1 VVLTRLRAAVVTL
14 NLDNCA
20 WFSDEVDH
28 PGHIVRPGQ
37 LHVHGKNVD
46 ALKHASLSTTKTQLK
61 SFLGMCKVYRRFVKD
76 FAKQAKPLN
85 AMTPAEVPMDLPKP
99 TDAALAAFDDL
110 RQALLA
116 PPILALPKA
125 KGQIIVDVDAC
136 ADHPGRTLLQEQPDC
151 NRLQV
156 GYWSCGLSPAEKN
169 YSTTERE
176 CLGVVWSVHKLRH
189 FLDGHRFLI
198 RTDHQALSWI
208 YSTTDSL

>member
-1 VVLTRLRAAVVTL
+1 MVLTRLRAAVVTL

-46 ALKHASLSTTKTQLK
+46 ALKHASLPTTKIEPK
-61 SFLGMCKVYRRFVKD
+61 SFLGMCNVHRRFVKD
-76 FAKQAKPLN
+76 FARRAKPLS
-85 AMTPAEVPMDLPKP
+85 AMTPAEVPMDLPEP
-99 TDAALAAFDDL
+99 TDAALPAFDDL

-125 KGQIIVDVDAC
+125 KGQTIFDVDAC
-136 ADHPGRTLLQEQPDC
+136 ADQLGRTSLQEQPDGT
-151 NRLQV
+151 RLPV
-156 GYWSCGLSPAEKN
+156 GYWSRGLSPAEKN
-169 YSTTERE
+169 YSRTERE
-176 CLGVVWSVHKLRH
+176 CLGVVWSVLKLRH

-198 RTDHQALSWI
+198 RTDHQALSGI
-208 YSTTDSL
+208 